1 MKDMLNTIYTEIRG
15 DPLVSQYPIKYYDY
29 PEAAPRETFVL
40 IKPLSPPTAAFG
52 ASDKELAQ
60 QLTYQIDVQSG
71 DRILCKQ
78 IQQAIKKHMYSLG
91 FSQLSEGLDEFFS
104 DTKRYADARRYR
116 TVTQL
121 YDVDY

>member
-15 DPLVSQYPIKYYDY
+15 DPAVSPYPIKYYDY
-29 PEAAPRETFVL
+29 PEAGDGETFVV
-40 IKPLSPPTAAFG
+40 IKPLAPPVAAFG

-71 DRILCKQ
+71 DRMLCKQ

>member
-29 PEAAPRETFVL
+29 PEAASKETFVL
-40 IKPLSPPTAAFG
+40 IKPLSPPTAVFG

-71 DRILCKQ
+71 DRMLCK
-78 IQQAIKKHMYSLG
+78 QAIKKHMYSLG

>member
-15 DPLVSQYPIKYYDY
+15 DPLVSPYPIKYYDY
-29 PEAAPRETFVL
+29 PEAAPKETFVL
-40 IKPLSPPTAAFG
+40 IKPLSPPIAAFG
-52 ASDKELAQ
+52 ASDKELA
-60 QLTYQIDVQSG
+60 YQIDVQSG
-71 DRILCKQ
+71 DRMLCKQ

-104 DTKRYADARRYR
+104 DTKRYVDARRYR

-121 YDVDY
+121 YDANY